1 VMTDENNKLHIRL
14 HVYDTTIPV
23 NVLPEDEPYY
33 RNAAKIITETVNVYS
48 DVYRTKKSEKEILY
62 MAMIDIALKL
72 QLEKTRN
79 DTAPYNDILT
89 KITAEVEAA
98 LGINSA
104 LHAAQKE

>member
-1 VMTDENNKLHIRL
+1 MTDEKNKLHIRL

-48 DVYRTKKSEKEILY
+48 EAYRTKKSEKEILY
-62 MAMIDIALKL
+62 MAMIDIALQL
-72 QLEKTRN
+72 QFEKTRN
-79 DTAPYNDILT
+79 DTAPYDDILT

-98 LGINSA
+98 LGVSSA
-104 LHAAQKE
+104 QHTAQEK